1 MAGVI
6 ALFGAAGAA
15 PIHAADLLETW
26 RDAQQSDALYA
37 SARAQRSAADER
49 IPQARAGL
57 LPTLSASANTT
68 YNDQDVHYRTPTL
81 FPQGSQ
87 RYNSNGWNVTLAQPL
102 FRWQNWVAYKQ
113 GELQVLQAE
122 AQFGQARQELA
133 LRTAQA
139 YFDVLYGQ
147 DVLASI
153 VAQKEATTQQLE
165 LAKRSFDVGTVTITD
180 VHEAQSRYDLA
191 TAQEIAARADL
202 DVKRDNLRQIIGRE
216 PDVLKRLRGNVA
228 LSAPV
233 PDAVEQWVSSAETG
247 ALTVQ
252 AQRAAQE
259 IASREVERARAGH
272 LPTLDVVASYGRTGQ
287 GGSVTGVGSDIKQTT
302 IGLQLAV
309 PLYAGGSVSS
319 RAREA
324 QALRQKADAD
334 LDFARRGAAFAARQA
349 YLGVSS
355 GRAQVKAL
363 EAALLSSQS
372 SLDANKLGYEVGV
385 RINIDVLN
393 AQQQLYVTR
402 RDLAK
407 ARYDTLM
414 AQLKLKAA
422 AGGLGEDD
430 LAAVNALLE

>member
-1 MAGVI
+1 MV
-6 ALFGAAGAA
+6 AAASASLPAA
-15 PIHAADLLETW
+15 AADLLATW
-26 RDAQQSDALYA
+26 RDAVQSDAQFA
-37 SARAQRSAADER
+37 SARAQRSAVDER

-68 YNDQDVHYRTPTL
+68 YNNQDVHYRTPTL
-81 FPQGSQ
+81 FPEGKQ
-87 RYNSNGWNVTLAQPL
+87 RYNSNGWNVTLSQPL

-113 GELQVLQAE
+113 SELQVAQAE
-122 AQFGQARQELA
+122 AQLGQARQELA
-133 LRTAQA
+133 LRTSQA
-139 YFDVLYGQ
+139 YFDVLYAQ

-153 VAQKEATTQQLE
+153 QAQKDATAQQLE

-191 TAQEIAARADL
+191 SAQEIASRADL
-202 DVKRDNLRQIIGRE
+202 DVKRDNLRQIIGHDPE
-216 PDVLKRLRGNVA
+216 VLKRLRGDVT
-228 LSAPV
+228 LGAPS
-233 PDAVEQWVSSAETG
+233 PDDVQQWVSSAETG

-252 AQRAAQE
+252 AQIAAQE
-259 IASREVERARAGH
+259 IASREVERARSGH
-272 LPTLDVVASYGRTGQ
+272 LPTLDVVASYGQNGQ
-287 GGSVTGVGSDIKQTT
+287 GGSITGQGSDIKQST

-309 PLYAGGSVSS
+309 PLFAGGSVNS
-319 RAREA
+319 RMREA

-349 YLGVSS
+349 YLGVSA

-363 EAALLSSQS
+363 EAALVSSQS

-422 AGGLGEDD
+422 AGSLGEDD